1 MWISEDCR
9 KLRDEESKVE
19 RTRTTRGRPVSPRP
33 PKAFY
38 ALLNSPFPVTRHLL
52 PVFVSCLL
60 LAVYSLLPLVRG
72 AYAASGLYHVEE
84 VAPRVFVWVP
94 DDVIDQDCDPQ
105 FSRATTSGFILTS
118 DGVVVVDTTNSPF
131 HGRELLY
138 EIRKR
143 TDKPVKYVINT
154 TSSPDHMLGNEVF
167 SDEQAIV
174 ISTTAAKLDMEK
186 YRQELLARL
195 QEEDGWRLQA
205 RMRGFHVT
213 PATQTFDGELTVAV
227 GDREIRVI
235 SLRRDKAPSPD
246 AAVYVPSAK
255 TLFLGEVYDNGYF
268 PRIDSH
274 DVRHWI
280 ELLRHVE
287 GWDVNTY
294 VPGHGGPGSKKDLA
308 NFRGFLEWLVAQVE
322 VRLKEGKSVED
333 IEKHLPLPKIYP
345 WHAPEL
351 AAEDVQAVYRQLST
365 PQAPSAPARPGGP

>member
-1 MWISEDCR
+1 MWISEDRR
-9 KLRDEESKVE
+9 KPTVEEPRVE
-19 RTRTTRGRPVSPRP
+19 RTHTTRGRPVLLRPRKVLCP
-33 PKAFY
+33 
-38 ALLNSPFPVTRHLL
+38 LLNSPFPTTCSLL
-52 PVFVSCLL
+52 PVFISCLL
-60 LAVYSLLPLVRG
+60 LTAFSLLWPVRRMF
-72 AYAASGLYHVEE
+72 AASGLYQVQE
-84 VAPRVFVWVP
+84 VHRNVFVWVP

-154 TSSPDHMLGNEVF
+154 TSAPDHMLGNEAF

-174 ISTTAAKLDMEK
+174 ISTTAAMLDMEK

-213 PATQTFDGELTVAV
+213 PATQTFNGELILHV
-227 GDREIRVI
+227 GEEEIRLI
-235 SLRRDKAPSPD
+235 SLPRDEPASPD
-246 AAVYVPSAK
+246 AVVYVPSVK
-255 TLFLGEVYDNGYF
+255 TLFLGEFYDDHYF

-274 DVRHWI
+274 DVRGWI
-280 ELLRHVE
+280 EMLRQVE
-287 GWDVNTY
+287 GWDVETY
-294 VPGHGGPGSKKDLA
+294 VPGHGAPGSKKDLA

-322 VRLKEGKSVED
+322 VQLREGKSAED
-333 IEKHLPLPKIYP
+333 MEKHLSLPKTYP

-351 AAEDVQAVYRQLST
+351 AAEDVHAVCRQLAA
-365 PQAPSAPARPGGP
+365 PQAPSAPAQANGP